1 MKKVLLTALALG
13 AAHSPA
19 MAQSATSADS
29 VPWDS
34 SGKLFLFGDSRTDS
48 GSGGGL
54 TGNGHPEDYT
64 NGAMSNGP
72 LWWAYAYPN
81 KPLAVDV
88 FGNNVVGSTAN
99 GINFARGG
107 NTVLPGPFGTLA
119 DQTNAYV
126 RRVNDNTI
134 SAPSAND
141 TFSIF
146 MGIGGGSPTDAVVAS
161 ALAEMR
167 TNVNKLVDLGAKRF
181 IIVGTTSN
189 PIGTL
194 DQSGNVSL
202 SSKYNVGLTVMA
214 QDLINQGA
222 TVMYIDGGF
231 FPLTLDIL
239 QNSSVYGT
247 FDPTKFCRPNYTAA
261 NCPSD
266 YAWWTPNHFVTGI
279 YKVFGQFVA
288 ATETNINYT
297 AGTYAQV
304 LNTAYQVH
312 RDTVDLMSSNALSQ
326 SGSDFSIYG
335 FTRYT
340 SGHADGQSRSA
351 RANYSGYSMGMGA
364 YLPLSDHLS
373 VGVSGSYYDGDT
385 GVGGP
390 VGGSGKSEAYD
401 GAANLTWRDGGTY
414 AMVMGGAGRHKL
426 KLTRETSF
434 SWHPTVQGNPSVDT
448 AFASLEAGTKVKLG
462 GVTFTP
468 FGRVDYANFKMNR
481 VQETDGYVDPF
492 KRSYFASDVSETQL
506 DSWQVSG
513 GFKADVPLSDSFKL
527 GLTGSIA
534 KELSGETQVS
544 ALVDVFNRS
553 YANLDMGRGVEA
565 RGAANLSGQIW
576 KSVSVSVEVGGR
588 TGKLASDGHVQ
599 AGVTVPF

>member
-13 AAHSPA
+13 VAHSPA
-19 MAQSATSADS
+19 MAQSAASADS

-34 SGKLFLFGDSRTDS
+34 SGRLFLFGDSRTDS
-48 GSGGGL
+48 GSGGLDNPGKN
-54 TGNGHPEDYT
+54 NGRL
-64 NGAMSNGP
+64 SNGP
-72 LWWAYAYPN
+72 LWWEYAYPN

-88 FGNNVVGSTAN
+88 YLNNLVGSTAG
-99 GINFARGG
+99 GINFAMGG

-119 DQTNAYV
+119 NQTNKYV
-126 RRVNDNTI
+126 QLVNTNVI
-134 SAPSAND
+134 QAPSAND

-146 MGIGGGSPTDAVVAS
+146 MGPGGGNPTALTDAVVAS

-167 TNVNKLVDLGAKRF
+167 SNVNKLVALGAKRF
-181 IIVGTTSN
+181 IIIGTTSN

-194 DQSGNVSL
+194 GQNDAVTAT
-202 SSKYNVGLTVMA
+202 SKYNVGLTEMS

-222 TVMYIDGGF
+222 TVMYIDAGF

-247 FDPTKFCRPNYTAA
+247 FDPTKFCLPNYTAA

-266 YAWWTPNHFVTGI
+266 YAWWNPNHFVTGI
-279 YKVFGQFVA
+279 YEIFGEYVA
-288 ATETNINYT
+288 STQQNINYT

-304 LNTAYQVH
+304 LNTTYQVH
-312 RDTVDLMSSNALSQ
+312 RDTVDLMFSNALSQ
-326 SGSDFSIYG
+326 SGNDFSIYG

-340 SGHADGQSRSA
+340 SGHASAQSRSA
-351 RANYSGYSMGMGA
+351 RVNYSGYSIGLGA
-364 YLPLSDHLS
+364 YVPLNDRLS

-385 GVGGP
+385 GVAGP
-390 VGGSGKSEAYD
+390 VGGSGNSEAYD
-401 GAANLTWRDGGTY
+401 GAANLTWRNGDTY

-426 KLTRETSF
+426 QLTRETSF
-434 SWHPTVQGNPSVDT
+434 EWRPTVQSSPSVDT
-448 AFASLEAGTKVKLG
+448 AFASLEAGSRVNLG
-462 GVTFTP
+462 GVTLTP
-468 FGRVDYANFKMNR
+468 FGRVDYANFNMQR
-481 VQETDGYVDPF
+481 VQEAGV
-492 KRSYFASDVSETQL
+492 YFASDVSETSL
-506 DSWQVSG
+506 DSWQISG
-513 GFKADVPLSDSFKL
+513 GVKADVPLSDSFKL
-527 GLTGSIA
+527 GLTGSVA

-565 RGAANLSGQIW
+565 RGAVNLSGQIW

-588 TGKLASDGHVQ
+588 TGKLASDGYVQ

>member
-1 MKKVLLTALALG
+1 MKKVLLTTALALG
-13 AAHSPA
+13 VVNSPVK
-19 MAQSATSADS
+19 AQSATSADS

-141 TFSIF
+141 TFTIYMSP
-146 MGIGGGSPTDAVVAS
+146 GGGAPTALTDALVAS

-167 TNVNKLVDLGAKRF
+167 SNVNKLVALGAKRF
-181 IIVGTTSN
+181 IIIGTTSN
-189 PIGTL
+189 PIG
-194 DQSGNVSL
+194 SL
-202 SSKYNVGLTVMA
+202 GQDGTVTPMSKYNVGLT
-214 QDLINQGA
+214 QLSQELISQGS
-222 TVMYIDGGF
+222 TVMYVDAGF
-231 FPLTLDIL
+231 FPLINDIMGNKSL
-239 QNSSVYGT
+239 YGIR
-247 FDPTKFCRPNYTAA
+247 DPIGTCQPEYTAA
-261 NCPSD
+261 TCPSD
-266 YAWWTPNHFVTGI
+266 YYWWNHNHATTTVNRIYGLFVLAN
-279 YKVFGQFVA
+279 Q
-288 ATETNINYT
+288 TNINYT

-304 LNTAYQVH
+304 LNTTYQVH

-340 SGHADGQSRSA
+340 SGHADPQGRGA
-351 RANYSGYSMGMGA
+351 RANYSGYSIGLGA
-364 YLPLSDHLS
+364 YVPLSEHLS

-385 GVGGP
+385 GIAGP

-414 AMVMGGAGRHKL
+414 AMVMGGAGRHEL
-426 KLTRETSF
+426 NLTRATSF
-434 SWHPTVQGNPSVDT
+434 EWRPSVQSKPTVDT
-448 AFASLEAGTKVKLG
+448 AFASLEAGSKVKLG
-462 GVTFTP
+462 GLTFTP
-468 FGRVDYANFKMNR
+468 FGRVDYTNFKMQR
-481 VQETDGYVDPF
+481 VQETGVF
-492 KRSYFASDVSETQL
+492 FGSDVSETQL

-513 GFKADVPLSDSFKL
+513 GFKAEVPLSDRFQL
-527 GLTGSIA
+527 GLTGSVA

-588 TGKLASDGHVQ
+588 TGQLASDGYFQ